1 MQNLATSI
9 NRLVQFLNSQFSPP
23 SQKPWSELP
32 RWGVVFRTRRAAT
45 KEDLLVEYS
54 AEAMNTW

>member
-32 RWGVVFRTRRAAT
+32 GWGVVFGTRRAAT
-45 KEDLLVEYS
+45 KKDLLVEYS